1 VALIVATLLLF
12 AAGPFVLVANGLTHW
27 FGKEVALESIDL
39 AVDAGEHMAVLGENG
54 AGKTTLLRIL
64 ATAARPTSGRLQ
76 IMGLDAIGERR
87 RLRRRIGFVAHA
99 PGLYPALSATENL
112 EFFCTLQNV
121 KRERVA
127 VTLAL
132 VGLTQVG
139 DRPAGQLSRG
149 MQQRLAIGRAILHDP
164 KLLVLDEP
172 DSSLGSDAAELL
184 AAVMHERT
192 VVLATHDH
200 ALASKLCQR
209 TLVLRHGRSVGTA
222 TRLHVV
228 K

>member
-1 VALIVATLLLF
+1 MSI
-12 AAGPFVLVANGLTHW
+12 LVANGITHW
-27 FGKEVALESIDL
+27 FGKEIALESIDL
-39 AVDAGEHMAVLGENG
+39 VVDAGEHMAVLGENG

-76 IMGLDAIGERR
+76 IMGLDALRERR

-99 PGLYPALSATENL
+99 PGLYPALSVTENL
-112 EFFCTLQNV
+112 EFFCTLQDV
-121 KRERVA
+121 SRARVA
-127 VTLAL
+127 ETLAL
-132 VGLTQVG
+132 VGLGEVAG
-139 DRPAGQLSRG
+139 RPAGQLSRG

-172 DSSLGSDAAELL
+172 DTSLGSDGAELL
-184 AAVMHERT
+184 AAVMRERT

-200 ALASKLCQR
+200 ALANKLCQR

>member
-1 VALIVATLLLF
+1 MSI
-12 AAGPFVLVANGLTHW
+12 LVANGLTHW

-39 AVDAGEHMAVLGENG
+39 VVDAGEHMAVLGENG

-76 IMGLDAIGERR
+76 IMGLDALTERR

-99 PGLYPALSATENL
+99 PGLYPALSVTENL
-112 EFFCTLQNV
+112 EFFCTLQDV
-121 KRERVA
+121 SRSRVA
-127 VTLAL
+127 ETLAL
-132 VGLTQVG
+132 VGLTEVAG
-139 DRPAGQLSRG
+139 RPAGQLSRG

-172 DSSLGSDAAELL
+172 DSSLGSDGAELL
-184 AAVMHERT
+184 AAVMRERT

-200 ALASKLCQR
+200 ALANKLCQR